1 MIEIAENKCDFCGC
15 CVGVCP
21 VNCIEVK
28 EADIRIEHEICIDC
42 DICVYVCPIEVLS
55 QIEPNN
61 STTIAAT

>member
-28 EADIRIEHEICIDC
+28 EADILIEHEICIDC
-42 DICVYVCPIEVLS
+42 DICVYVCPIEVLY
-55 QIEPNN
+55 QIEPNK
-61 STTIAAT
+61 STSVAAA

>member
-28 EADIRIEHEICIDC
+28 EADICIEHEICIDC

-55 QIEPNN
+55 QIEPNK
-61 STTIAAT
+61 STTVAAA

>member
-28 EADIRIEHEICIDC
+28 EADILIEHEICIDC
-42 DICVYVCPIEVLS
+42 DICVYVCPIEVLR
-55 QIEPNN
+55 QIEPNK
-61 STTIAAT
+61 STSVATA

>member
-21 VNCIEVK
+21 VNCIELE
-28 EADIRIEHEICIDC
+28 EAEIRIEHEICIDC

-61 STTIAAT
+61 STTVAAA